1 MVIENRIVVNKHES
15 IKEHLSELFKDHGLF
30 PQWTTVVA
38 TLIAVTILLLVLG
51 KLVYEPVKKMV
62 KERREFIQ
70 NNIDEAT
77 KQNNEASVDREK
89 ANEELMQARM
99 EAAEIIAQAKLD
111 ADKVK
116 ETNINKAKNEAAQIV
131 DNARSEIER
140 EKIKFDQESKEAIV
154 EVALEAA
161 KKVVEKEVDN
171 KTNRKI
177 VEDFIKA
184 K

>member
-1 MVIENRIVVNKHES
+1 MVAINTVVAQQEG
-15 IKEHLSELFKDHGLF
+15 IQEHLRELFKDHGLF

-38 TLIAVTILLLVLG
+38 TVLAMLILLLVLG
-51 KLVYEPVKKMV
+51 KLVYKPVKKMV

-77 KQNNEASVDREK
+77 KQNNQASIDREK

-99 EAAEIIAQAKLD
+99 EAAEIIAKAKLD

-116 ETNINKAKNEAAQIV
+116 DENISKAKTEASQIV
-131 DNARSEIER
+131 NNARSEIER
-140 EKIKFDQESKEAIV
+140 EKIKFEQESKQAIV

-171 KTNRKI
+171 ATNRKI
-177 VEDFIKA
+177 VNDFIKA